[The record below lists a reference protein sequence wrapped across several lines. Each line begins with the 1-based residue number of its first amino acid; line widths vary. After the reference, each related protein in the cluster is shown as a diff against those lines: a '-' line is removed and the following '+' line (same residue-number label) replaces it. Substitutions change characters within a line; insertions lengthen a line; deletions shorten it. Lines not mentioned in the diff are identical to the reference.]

1 MKASALT
8 IFEFD
13 LLRRSVDR
21 FWEREGKKSK
31 YYTFKELGDFLK
43 SRMKRLTLQTCSI
56 FLAKVM
62 HMVLTLKVFLLGRI
76 IPILSFAGRS
86 FWGCYYPDIRTSLR
100 IWATLCDIYHD
111 SRIQI

>member
-43 SRMKRLTLQTCSI
+43 SSMKRLTL
-56 FLAKVM
+56 
-62 HMVLTLKVFLLGRI
+62 
-76 IPILSFAGRS
+76 
-86 FWGCYYPDIRTSLR
+86 
-100 IWATLCDIYHD
+100 
-111 SRIQI
+111 